1 MTAMEVTFAPWAQR
15 GLGAVADGTVDTN
28 GAPRPHTTSVEA
40 QLSVE
45 QVHDAATVSFR
56 LRGPGDVA
64 RLAAGQ
70 IVRTNPVDGDAESEP
85 NLFPM
90 VEFASAHLPW
100 LLTPATTTG
109 DRLMPWLALVVIEDE
124 AAVISE
130 ATTDRLAVLTAPIDQ
145 LPDLREAFAW
155 AHVQFDDDVADAAAA
170 LDGTPELARARL
182 VCPRHLAPAT
192 KYVAAVVPAFLGGVL
207 AGRGLE
213 VDDATIADLAWDI
226 DGPDTQVDLPIYHR
240 WSFTTAPEPISFEAL
255 ARRLRPV
262 PAPPTVG
269 SHDLDV
275 GAPGGGLPRGVEP
288 TVVRYRGMLVAPFS
302 DDGPGVGAKLRGAL
316 RDFVNAPVAA
326 PAVGD
331 HYDHLVHDPVVTA
344 PLYGGRPAGEVT
356 VPPLGNEP
364 KWLGDL
370 NLAPPARA
378 VAGLGTEAV
387 QVDQEA
393 MMAEAWAQAAG
404 LGAINEYL
412 VHANAAAAVGRVNVE
427 RLMAI
432 DAGLDDATVLR
443 LTATAH
449 ARLRSTAA
457 RTVGGSLAD
466 HADFARSAFTTAL
479 GRVSRVA
486 RRPVRLGAAFGPQ
499 VAQQISATLVSNERS
514 YDALLIHAV
523 PSGTVEM
530 DTLLVDRLMVAA
542 GAEPTTEPGPVV
554 VSGHDITVF
563 ERPLA
568 GGVTQFEASAGSVVA
583 TATRPDTAAWS
594 QLLDGAKQ
602 TAGLAGAVAST
613 ASALLHTS
621 GLTQPQRADLKA
633 LTDAATSLSARATE
647 IAGWE
652 LPAKALPARSKTE
665 LTATATLAT
674 DLAAQL
680 DDVLQWYCDGV
691 TSTVPVLRPVGQLGQ
706 LAATVRDAI
715 DPVATVL
722 AAVRQRIEPAPV
734 AGVDGLPPPALRAHP
749 TFGRAGLEHLVGLGV
764 DYLCPGL
771 DEVGN
776 NAVSLLETNQ
786 AAVESF
792 LIGLNDEL
800 ARELLWREYPA
811 VLTDTWITRFWN
823 PPALGGDDIEPIAGW
838 ARTRRLGGPAGDA
851 DAVVFIRGD
860 LLVHYPTA
868 LVYLLPGIVTPR
880 GSRSVISPDYERP
893 VPPSFV
899 AEIGRGARIYGF
911 PIDVEDLQAEP
922 SGLDGGYFVVIE
934 EQAGDPRFGLDDVAP
949 EQFTVDTADLASWD
963 DLGWGHLVA
972 DQAALDGLAHVELTG
987 RRVDGLTL
995 GDDTWGDDAAAMARI
1010 TLRRPFRLIAHA
1022 RTLL

>member
-1 MTAMEVTFAPWAQR
+1 
-15 GLGAVADGTVDTN
+15 
-28 GAPRPHTTSVEA
+28 
-40 QLSVE
+40 
-45 QVHDAATVSFR
+45 
-56 LRGPGDVA
+56 
-64 RLAAGQ
+64 
-70 IVRTNPVDGDAESEP
+70 
-85 NLFPM
+85 
-90 VEFASAHLPW
+90 
-100 LLTPATTTG
+100 
-109 DRLMPWLALVVIEDE
+109 VIEDE

-130 ATTDRLAVLTAPIDQ
+130 ATTDRLAVLTAPIAQ

-155 AHVQFDDDVADAAAA
+155 AHVQIDDDVADAAAA

-213 VDDATIADLAWDI
+213 VDDATIADLAWDV

-255 ARRLRPV
+255 AKRLRPV

-275 GAPGGGLPRGVEP
+275 SAPGGGLPRGVEP
-288 TVVRYRGMLVAPFS
+288 AVVQYRGMLVAPGS
-302 DDGPGVGAKLRGAL
+302 DDGPGVGAELRGGL
-316 RDFVNAPVAA
+316 RKLINAPVAA
-326 PAVGD
+326 PAVD
-331 HYDHLVHDPVVTA
+331 DEYDHLVHDPVVTA

-356 VPPLGNEP
+356 VPPLGSEP

-412 VHANAAAAVGRVNVE
+412 VHANAAAAFGRVGAE
-427 RLMAI
+427 RLIAL

-449 ARLRSTAA
+449 ARLRSTSA
-457 RTVGGSLAD
+457 RTVGGSLVD
-466 HADFARSAFTTAL
+466 HADFARGAFSAAL
-479 GRVSRVA
+479 GRAGRVGRRA
-486 RRPVRLGAAFGPQ
+486 RRLGAAVGPQ
-499 VAQQISATLVSNERS
+499 VVQQISTALMSNERS
-514 YDALLIHAV
+514 YDALLVHAV
-523 PSGTVEM
+523 PSGTVEL
-530 DTLLVDRLMVAA
+530 DSGLVDRLLVAA
-542 GAEPTTEPGPVV
+542 GAEPTPQSPGSVIMTD
-554 VSGHDITVF
+554 HDLTVF

-568 GGVTQFEASAGSVVA
+568 GGATQFETSAGSVVA
-583 TATRPDTAAWS
+583 AGTRPDVATWT
-594 QLLDGAKQ
+594 QLQDGVRQ
-602 TAGLAGAVAST
+602 TAGLAGAVATTST
-613 ASALLHTS
+613 ALLHTS
-621 GLTQPQRADLKA
+621 TLTGQQRSDLKA
-633 LTDAATSLSARATE
+633 LADAATSLSARATE

-652 LPAKALPARSKTE
+652 LPTKALPARSKAE

-680 DDVLQWYCDGV
+680 DHVLEWYGDGL
-691 TSTVPVLRPVGQLGQ
+691 TSAGPVLRPAGQLRQ
-706 LAATVRDAI
+706 LAATVREAI

-722 AAVRQRIEPAPV
+722 AAVRQRIEPAPA
-734 AGVDGLPPPALRAHP
+734 AGVDGLPPPALRAQP
-749 TFGRAGLEHLVGLGV
+749 TFARPGLDHLVALGV

-771 DEVGN
+771 DQVGD

-792 LIGLNDEL
+792 LIGLNDEV

-823 PPALGGDDIEPIAGW
+823 RAALGGDDIEPIAGW
-838 ARTRRLGGPAGDA
+838 APKRRLGGPAGDA

-880 GSRSVISPDYERP
+880 GSRSIISPDYEQP
-893 VPPSFV
+893 VAPSFV

-922 SGLDGGYFVVIE
+922 SGPDGGYFVVIE
-934 EQAGDPRFGLDDVAP
+934 EQAGDPRFGLDDAAP
-949 EQFTVDTADLASWD
+949 EQFAVDTADLASWD

-972 DQAALDGLAHVELTG
+972 NQAALDGLAHVDLTG
-987 RRVDGLTL
+987 RRVDGLAL
-995 GDDTWGDDAAAMARI
+995 GGDTWGDDAAAMARI

>member
-1 MTAMEVTFAPWAQR
+1 VSALEVTFAPWAQR
-15 GLGAVADGTVDTN
+15 GLGALADGTVDTN
-28 GAPRPHTTSVEA
+28 GAPRQHTTSVEA
-40 QLSVE
+40 RLSVE
-45 QVHDAATVSFR
+45 EVHDPATVSFR
-56 LRGPGDVA
+56 LRGPADVA

-70 IVRTNPVDGDAESEP
+70 IVRTDPVDGDAESEP
-85 NLFPM
+85 NLFPT

-109 DRLMPWLALVVIEDE
+109 DRLMPWLALVVVEDE
-124 AAVISE
+124 AAVIRE
-130 ATTDRLAVLTAPIDQ
+130 ATTDRLAVLTAPIAQ

-155 AHVQFDDDVADAAAA
+155 AHVQIADDVADAAAA

-207 AGRGLE
+207 AGRGLD
-213 VDDATIADLAWDI
+213 VDDATIADLAWDVA
-226 DGPDTQVDLPIYHR
+226 GPDTQVDLPIYHR

-275 GAPGGGLPRGVEP
+275 SAPGGGLPRGVEP
-288 TVVRYRGMLVAPFS
+288 TVVQYRGMLVAPGS
-302 DDGPGVGAKLRGAL
+302 DDGPGVGQALRGAL
-316 RDFVNAPVAA
+316 RTVINAPVTAE
-326 PAVGD
+326 PVDGE
-331 HYDHLVHDPVVTA
+331 YDHLVHDPVVTA

-356 VPPLGNEP
+356 VPPLGSEP

-404 LGAINEYL
+404 LGTINEYL
-412 VHANAAAAVGRVNVE
+412 VHANAAAAFGRLSAE
-427 RLMAI
+427 RLLAI

-449 ARLRSTAA
+449 ARLRSTST

-466 HADFARSAFTTAL
+466 HADFARSAFSTAL

-486 RRPVRLGAAFGPQ
+486 RRPVRLGTAVGPQ
-499 VAQQISATLVSNERS
+499 VAHQISATLVSNERS
-514 YDALLIHAV
+514 YDALLVHAV

-530 DTLLVDRLMVAA
+530 DSLLVDRLMVAA
-542 GAEPTTEPGPVV
+542 GAEPATGPVI
-554 VSGHDITVF
+554 VSGHELEVF

-583 TATRPDTAAWS
+583 TTTRPDTAAWS
-594 QLLDGAKQ
+594 QLQDGAKQ
-602 TAGLAGAVAST
+602 TAGLAGAVAATST
-613 ASALLHTS
+613 ALLHTS
-621 GLTQPQRADLKA
+621 TLTGQQRTDLKA
-633 LTDAATSLSARATE
+633 LADTATSLSERATV

-680 DDVLQWYCDGV
+680 DDVLEWYGDIV
-691 TSTVPVLRPVGQLGQ
+691 TTTVPVLRPAGQLRQ
-706 LAATVRDAI
+706 LAATVREAI

-722 AAVRQRIEPAPV
+722 AAVRQRIEPAPA
-734 AGVDGLPPPALRAHP
+734 AGVDGLPPPALRAQP
-749 TFGRAGLEHLVGLGV
+749 TFARPGLDHLVALGV

-771 DEVGN
+771 DEVGD
-776 NAVSLLETNQ
+776 NAFSLLETNQ

-838 ARTRRLGGPAGDA
+838 APKRRLGGPAGDA

-868 LVYLLPGIVTPR
+868 LVYLLPSIVTPR
-880 GSRSVISPDYERP
+880 GSRSIISPDYEQP
-893 VPPSFV
+893 VAPSFV

-922 SGLDGGYFVVIE
+922 SGPDGGYFVVIE
-934 EQAGDPRFGLDDVAP
+934 EQAGDPRFGLDDAAP
-949 EQFTVDTADLASWD
+949 EQFNVDTADLASWD

-972 DQAALDGLAHVELTG
+972 NQAALDGLAHVELTG
-987 RRVDGLTL
+987 RRVDGLAL
-995 GDDTWGDDAAAMARI
+995 GGDTWGDDAAAMARI